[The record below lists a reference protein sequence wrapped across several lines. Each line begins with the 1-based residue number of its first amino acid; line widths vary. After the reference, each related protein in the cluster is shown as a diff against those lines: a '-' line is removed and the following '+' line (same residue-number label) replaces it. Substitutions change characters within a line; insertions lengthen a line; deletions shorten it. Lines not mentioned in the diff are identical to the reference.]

1 MPAASPEHAAG
12 FENLD
17 SAFSWP
23 QVFLK
28 KLSLFFGNRLM
39 TDRLRAWDWAVNT
52 SFSGVGAPE
61 SAKNLMKFNP
71 LKSSFVDST
80 MTQLLVL
87 LFLLPKHLPYDCWSR
102 HISAE
107 ALTSL
112 QAEARKF
119 LSVAGDHV
127 ECDPKFHLEFGIEID
142 KSCQKVLAD
151 TYGTCVFPNVLDFN
165 PDQKRHYCTTHK
177 KKCHVIKKLKKKNK
191 SKRSSTKQCMFFVN

>member
-1 MPAASPEHAAG
+1 MGLVCEHQFLWSGRTRKCQELNEIQSTVKVTWWIQLWLNSYYSYFPNNFPMTSP
-12 FENLD
+12 
-17 SAFSWP
+17 
-23 QVFLK
+23 
-28 KLSLFFGNRLM
+28 
-39 TDRLRAWDWAVNT
+39 
-52 SFSGVGAPE
+52 
-61 SAKNLMKFNP
+61 
-71 LKSSFVDST
+71 
-80 MTQLLVL
+80 
-87 LFLLPKHLPYDCWSR
+87 

-127 ECDPKFHLEFGIEID
+127 ECGPKFHLEFGIEID

-177 KKCHVIKKLKKKNK
+177 KKCRVIKNLKKNNK
-191 SKRSSTKQCMFFVN
+191 SKRSSTKQCMFFLNYID